1 MANELFEMANVSKKD
16 TKLPYDIWIDSEGK
30 NRNIAPN
37 YPRLKVDCN
46 GDRIPVSI
54 SENPEIL
61 VKKRISEFP
70 KVRSCVIV
78 QDDEYGLVYRR
89 KCERCGHVQ
98 SGSVMSGRIPKGFRV
113 VKQFRCEKCGAQNK
127 LEIQG

>member
-1 MANELFEMANVSKKD
+1 MNCKEGQILGARVIRDGRLWEMANELFEMANVSKKD

-70 KVRSCVIV
+70 EVRSWIKKYLAVLL
-78 QDDEYGLVYRR
+78 Q
-89 KCERCGHVQ
+89 HW
-98 SGSVMSGRIPKGFRV
+98 
-113 VKQFRCEKCGAQNK
+113 NK
-127 LEIQG
+127 EITDKEALNQLGE

>member
-1 MANELFEMANVSKKD
+1 MDNELFEMANVSKKD

-30 NRNIAPN
+30 NRNTNQN

-61 VKKRISEFP
+61 VKKRIPEFS
-70 KVRSCVIV
+70 KVRTWIGKYLAVLL
-78 QDDEYGLVYRR
+78 Q
-89 KCERCGHVQ
+89 HW
-98 SGSVMSGRIPKGFRV
+98 
-113 VKQFRCEKCGAQNK
+113 NK
-127 LEIQG
+127 EITDKEALNQLGE